1 VLTEAAGADAYPAK
15 DSAGAGVYQAKA
27 SQTGAGRAALE
38 RSPHVTDVET
48 SPLAAAC
55 AGEPSPAPAGL
66 RADAGVK
73 KTAPHS
79 LAGDERES

>member
-1 VLTEAAGADAYPAK
+1 MLTGAAGADAYPAK
-15 DSAGAGVYQAKA
+15 DSADAGVYQAKD

-48 SPLAAAC
+48 SPAACLAAAC
-55 AGEPSPAPAGL
+55 AGEPSPAPARL

-73 KTAPHS
+73 KAAPHH
-79 LAGDERES
+79 L